1 MLRSSAAVRAL
12 GILLCCAACRPAA
25 VPVSQDLTTLR
36 AGFSG
41 GQVVPVR
48 VQGEG
53 AERRLVRATGGE
65 LDIYVRLPSD
75 AELRYRLPADEPPAA
90 VALSAV
96 VDGAATPL
104 VPEAGTDGEW
114 RVPLPAT
121 DDGIAA
127 LRLAVPDG
135 GRTVLVAPRIVGEAT
150 PVPAILPRRPA
161 AGGRRPNVILY
172 VVDTLRTDRMSL
184 YGYGR
189 RTSPELERRAGSA
202 FVFEQA
208 YAAGS
213 FTAPSVTALLASRR
227 ASEMRGVMD
236 PAGAARATLAEAFKA
251 GGYATAAFQAN
262 LLCTTASGYGRGFDA
277 YELVGKVTPDG
288 LGKATAGE
296 LRERALAWVDAHRDA
311 PFFLYLQSMDVHF
324 PYAAPEPFRDRFVT
338 PAAAKPEAVPPAIR
352 SSIDPEAARVFFER
366 LQNLSP
372 DRYDGAVAY
381 ADHELGRL
389 LDALA
394 ARGLAGDTIVVVT
407 SDHGEPLGDRKEI
420 FHGRSLWN
428 ELVRVPLVLWVPGLT
443 GGVRVDE
450 VVSLLDVAP
459 TLLALAGLPVPPSF
473 VGRSWLSPAST
484 AQPPGATGELVR
496 GMTWA
501 TVGWYAREGPWK
513 LILDREKGP
522 ALYHLPSDPGE
533 TRDVSAAH
541 PAVTRYLVG
550 RATAMPPQPAG
561 AVAPA
566 PGPAKGLGDED
577 RRRRDEALRA
587 LGYVDAH

>member
-1 MLRSSAAVRAL
+1 MRRPSVTVRAVGL
-12 GILLCCAACRPAA
+12 LLCCVACRPAA

-41 GQVVPVR
+41 SQVVPVR

-53 AERRLVRATGGE
+53 DQRRLVRAAGGE
-65 LDIYVRLPSD
+65 LDIYVRLPAD
-75 AELRYRLPADEPPAA
+75 AELRYRLPADQPPAS

-96 VDGAATPL
+96 VDGTATTL
-104 VPEAGTDGEW
+104 VPEAGPDGEW
-114 RVPLPAT
+114 RAPLPSGG
-121 DDGIAA
+121 DGIAA
-127 LRLAVPDG
+127 LRLTVPDG
-135 GRTVLVAPRIVGEAT
+135 GRTVLVAPRIVGEAV
-150 PVPAILPRRPA
+150 PVPPILPRPA
-161 AGGRRPNVILY
+161 AAGARRPNVILY

-189 RTSPELERRAGSA
+189 PTSPELARRAGTA
-202 FVFEQA
+202 YVFEQA

-227 ASEMRGVMD
+227 ASEMRGVMN
-236 PAGAARATLAEAFKA
+236 PTGAARATLAEAFKGA
-251 GGYATAAFQAN
+251 GYATAAFQAN
-262 LLCTTASGYGRGFDA
+262 LLCTPAGGYDRGFDT
-277 YELVGKVTPDG
+277 YDVVGTVTKDG
-288 LGKATAGE
+288 LGKATAAE
-296 LRERALAWVDAHRDA
+296 LHERALAWVDAHRAA
-311 PFFLYLQSMDVHF
+311 PFFLYVQSMDVHF
-324 PYAAPEPFRDRFVT
+324 PYAPPEPFRDRFVP
-338 PAAAKPEAVPPAIR
+338 PAADPGAAPLAIR
-352 SSIDPEAARVFFER
+352 SAVDEEAARVFKER
-366 LQNLSP
+366 FANLSP
-372 DRYDGAVAY
+372 DRYDGAIAY

-394 ARGLAGDTIVVVT
+394 ARGLADDTIVVVT
-407 SDHGEPLGDRKEI
+407 ADHGEPLGDRREI

-428 ELVRVPLVLWVPGLT
+428 ELVRVPLVLWVPGLA

-459 TLLALAGLPVPPSF
+459 TLTALAGLPTPPSF
-473 VGRSWLSPAST
+473 VGRSWLQPAST
-484 AQPPGATGELVR
+484 AAPAGATGELVR
-496 GMTWA
+496 GLSWA

-522 ALYHLPSDPGE
+522 SLFHLPTDPRE
-533 TRDVSAAH
+533 TTDVSAAH
-541 PAVTRYLVG
+541 PDVTRYLVG

-561 AVAPA
+561 TVAPGA
-566 PGPAKGLGDED
+566 GPAKGLNDED